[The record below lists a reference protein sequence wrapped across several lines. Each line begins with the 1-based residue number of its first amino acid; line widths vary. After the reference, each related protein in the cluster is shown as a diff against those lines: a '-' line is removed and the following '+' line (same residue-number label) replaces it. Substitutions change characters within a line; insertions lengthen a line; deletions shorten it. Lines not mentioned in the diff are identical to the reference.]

1 MLESEVM
8 QRQCLRSCPGHSA
21 VSSSLCHQTLSTV
34 HCVHL
39 TKKIFHSIWSS
50 SLRYDQHQ
58 WECCTDHMNIIYSTS
73 CDQCGVSA
81 RLYQDWW
88 SGNTGVTSSHSRLYH
103 SWTRQIIKAS
113 DAVGTDIQIYIPFST
128 AFYPQCLVSVYESCS
143 RITPDYLRLLTSS
156 PVISHCT
163 QHSSSVQLQ
172 APVKHN
178 RK

>member
-113 DAVGTDIQIYIPFST
+113 DAVGTDIQIHTFHSAELFTLNVLCLSMSLVHGSHLITWDFLPHLLSFLT
-128 AFYPQCLVSVYESCS
+128 APNILLQCSC
-143 RITPDYLRLLTSS
+143 RRL
-156 PVISHCT
+156 
-163 QHSSSVQLQ
+163 
-172 APVKHN
+172 
-178 RK
+178 